1 MTSALLA
8 FLHHLAAF
16 AVVAAIAAEFVLLRD
31 EVTAQEARRLRIVD
45 QVYGIAALALL
56 VVGALRVFYFEKGW
70 AYYSS
75 SVPFLAKM
83 GLFLVV
89 GLLSI
94 YPTVTFI
101 RWRKSLDV
109 DAAKLRTLRR
119 LIHWELALVVGIL
132 LCAALMARGIGF
144 VG

>member
-1 MTSALLA
+1 MPAFLA

-16 AVVAAIAAEFVLLRD
+16 TVVAAVALEFVLLRD
-31 EVTAQEARRLRIVD
+31 AITAQSARRLRIVD
-45 QVYGIAALALL
+45 QIYGIAALALL
-56 VVGALRVFYFEKGW
+56 AVGALRVFYFEKGW
-70 AYYSS
+70 AYYSHS
-75 SVPFLAKM
+75 APFLAKM
-83 GLFLVV
+83 GLFLAV

-101 RWRKSLDV
+101 KWRKALDV
-109 DAAKLRTLRR
+109 DEAKLRTLRR

-144 VG
+144 IG

>member
-1 MTSALLA
+1 MPTLLA

-16 AVVAAIAAEFVLLRD
+16 TVVAAIAAEFLLLRD
-31 EVTAQEARRLRIVD
+31 TITAQSARRLRIVD
-45 QVYGIAALALL
+45 QIYGIAALALL
-56 VVGALRVFYFEKGW
+56 AVGALRVLYFEKGW
-70 AYYSS
+70 AYYSHS
-75 SVPFLAKM
+75 APFLAKM
-83 GLFLVV
+83 GLFLAV

-101 RWRKSLDV
+101 RWRKSLYV
-109 DAAKLRTLRR
+109 DEAKLRTLRR

-132 LCAALMARGIGF
+132 LCAALMARGIGI